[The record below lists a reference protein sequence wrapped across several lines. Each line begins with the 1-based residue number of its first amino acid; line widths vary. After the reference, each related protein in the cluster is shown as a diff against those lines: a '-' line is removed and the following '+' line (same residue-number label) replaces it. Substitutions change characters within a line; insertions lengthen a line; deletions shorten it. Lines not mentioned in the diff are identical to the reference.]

1 MTARNDRVRRHH
13 TATRHRT
20 VTRRGVVTLALGGA
34 AALLM
39 ACTRR
44 APDERMAQVGVPRE
58 SPSGEVSATVVKD
71 GEALRPVVLDA
82 SGTELWRDDLPH
94 VERYVPGVLW
104 EKDADVLWILSTD
117 HGNASVRQD
126 ADGTWVKTMGSDG
139 MPEDVADL
147 AR

>member
-1 MTARNDRVRRHH
+1 MTIRYSVLSRRSMVGLI
-13 TATRHRT
+13 A
-20 VTRRGVVTLALGGA
+20 GS

-39 ACTRR
+39 TACTDD
-44 APDERMAQVGVPRE
+44 AADERMAQVGVPRE
-58 SPSGEVSATVVKD
+58 SPSGEVSATVVED
-71 GEALRPVVLDA
+71 GDVLRPVILDG
-82 SGTELWRDDLPH
+82 SGMELWRDDLPH

-104 EKDADVLWILSTD
+104 EQDADVLWILSTD

-139 MPEDVADL
+139 MPEDVAEL